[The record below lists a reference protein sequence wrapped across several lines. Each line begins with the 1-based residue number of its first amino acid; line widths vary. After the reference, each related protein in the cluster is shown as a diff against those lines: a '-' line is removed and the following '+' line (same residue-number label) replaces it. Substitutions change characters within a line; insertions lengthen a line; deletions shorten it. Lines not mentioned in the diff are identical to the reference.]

1 MNKTRLIWGII
12 CLLIAGGL
20 AIANLRLPPE
30 NLMFTVGNQNMPWV
44 PVVILGIV
52 GIVLLATAW
61 TGQEKVEEKPKIV
74 EDPERAALNKRLE
87 TIAWG
92 AFLILL
98 GGFMFVPED
107 IIKGGW
113 WSIGVGLIF
122 LGLNA
127 ARYFNDL
134 RMSGFTTFLGVISVM
149 LSVGVPLACHCA
161 VEELIHVLVN
171 LGLTDGLHE
180 VGSEFG
186 DDGVHRIVDGS
197 VHELLVVLPDHLSGL
212 DNPLEPVFGPCF
224 HVF

>member
-30 NLMFTVGNQNMPWV
+30 NLMFTIGDQNMPWV
-44 PVVILGIV
+44 PVVILGIL

-61 TGQEKVEEKPKIV
+61 TGQGEVEEKPKIV

-92 AFLILL
+92 AFLIML
-98 GGFMFVPED
+98 GGFMFVPEE

-113 WSIGVGLIF
+113 WSIVVGLIM

-127 ARYFNDL
+127 ARYVNGL
-134 RMSGFTTFLGVISVM
+134 RMSGFTTFLGI
-149 LSVGVPLACHCA
+149 LSVIGGVLD
-161 VEELIHVLVN
+161 LV
-171 LGLTDGLHE
+171 G
-180 VGSEFG
+180 
-186 DDGVHRIVDGS
+186 VDGIDGAI
-197 VHELLVVLPDHLSGL
+197 LLIALGGYLIVKPW
-212 DNPLEPVFGPCF
+212 LEKRQLFGKAEEA
-224 HVF
+224 